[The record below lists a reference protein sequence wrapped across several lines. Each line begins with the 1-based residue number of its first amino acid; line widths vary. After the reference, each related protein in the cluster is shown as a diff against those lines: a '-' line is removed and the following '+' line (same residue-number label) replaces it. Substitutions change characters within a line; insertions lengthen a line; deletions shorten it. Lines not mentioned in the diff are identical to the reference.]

1 MALPVLGRSLHL
13 RILITGVRGFIGSA
27 LAYAAHS
34 QGHEV
39 IGVDQS
45 TTGRTLPPGVE
56 VIEGDITRLA
66 AWRGVF
72 ERIDLVIHAAAI
84 HHTDKIAEGPIR
96 SIDVNLRGTRLML
109 ATAAASG
116 VPHFINLSSA
126 KVYGEPLA
134 FPSSEDDLLN
144 PVEPYGLAKAM
155 SEEYCKYYAARSN
168 MRCVS
173 IRPFS
178 VYGPGQD
185 LSTGYVGQL
194 IDGWLSRRPVT
205 LPGKPDF
212 LRDFVHVN
220 DVVDI
225 CFAAARRDHSYEV
238 INAGSGRSA
247 SLRDLIS
254 EFAMLC
260 GNSIDVT
267 YSAAKPGTITRTLA
281 DVGRELPLLGRPPT
295 ALRAGLLETIEWFGH
310 ARSDVA

>member
-1 MALPVLGRSLHL
+1 M

-27 LAYAAHS
+27 LACAAHA

-39 IGVDQS
+39 IGIDQS
-45 TTGRTLPPGVE
+45 SSGRTLPAGVE
-56 VIEGDITRLA
+56 VIEGDITRPA
-66 AWRGVF
+66 PWRGVF
-72 ERIDLVIHAAAI
+72 ERLDVVVHSAAI
-84 HHTDKIAEGPIR
+84 HHTDKITEGPIR

-116 VPHFINLSSA
+116 VERFVNLSSA

-155 SEEYCKYYAARSN
+155 SEQYCKYYAAHSK

-173 IRPFS
+173 VRPFS

-185 LSTGYVGQL
+185 LGTGYVGQL
-194 IDGWLSRRPVT
+194 IDAWLSRRPIT
-205 LPGKPDF
+205 IPGKPDF
-212 LRDFVHVN
+212 LRDLVYVD
-220 DVVDI
+220 DVVDL
-225 CFAAARRDHSYEV
+225 CFAAARANHSFDV
-238 INAGSGRSA
+238 LNAGSGRST

-260 GNSIDVT
+260 GNSIDVR
-267 YSAAKPGTITRTLA
+267 YSTARPGTIERTLA
-281 DVGRELPLLGRPPT
+281 DVGRELPLLGRRPT
-295 ALRAGLLETIEWFGH
+295 TLRTGLLETIEWFGQ